1 MMAEGFT
8 ASGVAIAVDPIRILD
23 ELCTHF
29 VEHSTVKRDGD
40 QVSLE
45 MTIGKAEIRQEGRKL
60 AIELSCKSARALQ
73 NVRSVLAEHLFQF
86 AGEDALELAW
96 SDAPKADRLPDLRE
110 IRVVGARNIS
120 PHMRRVTIAC
130 EDTRHFAHGGLHFRL
145 LIPPKGRTPIWPKLR
160 SDGRI
165 EWAKDEDALTVRIY
179 TFRSVDL
186 ERGEIDIDF
195 VLHEG
200 ENMPGT
206 EWAVNATPGDI
217 AGALGPGGGGVPD
230 AAAMILAGD
239 EAALPAISR
248 IAAEVP
254 AETHLRIFLEV
265 DGPAEELPV
274 PSAATVD
281 LTWMHRNGAPAGTMG
296 LIESA
301 IKTALSNADADTF
314 VWAGCERSEAKRIRD
329 FLKTERGHDRH
340 KMSIGAYWE
349 RSI

>member
-1 MMAEGFT
+1 MMAAPFT
-8 ASGVAIAVDPIRILD
+8 ASGIAIAVDPGRMLD
-23 ELCTHF
+23 ELCAHF
-29 VEHSTVKRDGD
+29 VEHSTVRRDGD
-40 QVSLE
+40 QVTLE
-45 MTIGKAEIRQEGRKL
+45 MMIGKADIRHEGRSL

-86 AGEDALELAW
+86 AGEDALELTW

-110 IRVVGARNIS
+110 IRVIGARNIS
-120 PHMRRVTIAC
+120 PHMRRVTVAC
-130 EDTRHFAHGGLHFRL
+130 DDTKHFAHGGLHFRL
-145 LIPPKGRTPIWPKLR
+145 LIPPKGRVPVWPKLR
-160 SDGRI
+160 ADGRV

-179 TFRSVDL
+179 TFRSIDL

-200 ENMPGT
+200 ENMPGA
-206 EWAVNATPGDI
+206 EWAVNAKPGDI

-230 AAAMILAGD
+230 ATTMILAGD
-239 EAALPAISR
+239 ETALPAISR

-254 AETHLRIFLEV
+254 AGTRLRIFLEV
-265 DGPAEELPV
+265 DGSAEELPL

-281 LTWMHRNGAPAGTMG
+281 LVWLHRNGAPAGTMG
-296 LIESA
+296 LIENA
-301 IKTALSNADADTF
+301 IKDALADADADTF

-329 FLKTERGHDRH
+329 FLKTERGHDRQ

-349 RSI
+349 R

>member
-1 MMAEGFT
+1 MMAERFT
-8 ASGVAIAVDPIRILD
+8 ASGVAIAVDPGRMLD
-23 ELCTHF
+23 ELCSHF

-40 QVSLE
+40 LVTLE
-45 MTIGKAEIRQEGRKL
+45 MTIGKADIRHDGPEL
-60 AIELSCKSARALQ
+60 AIELSCRSARALQ

-86 AGEDALELAW
+86 AGEERLELTW

-110 IRVVGARNIS
+110 IRVVSARNIS
-120 PHMRRVTIAC
+120 PHMRRVTVAC
-130 EDTRHFAHGGLHFRL
+130 DDAKHFAHGGLHFRL
-145 LIPPKGRTPIWPKLR
+145 LIPPKGRTPVWPKLR

-165 EWAKDEDALTVRIY
+165 EWAKSEDALTVRIY
-179 TFRSVDL
+179 TFRSIDL

-200 ENMPGT
+200 ENMPGA
-206 EWAVNATPGDI
+206 EWALNANPGDI
-217 AGALGPGGGGVPD
+217 AGALGPGGGGVPE
-230 AAAMILAGD
+230 ATSMILAGD
-239 EAALPAISR
+239 ETALPAISR

-254 AETHLRIFLEV
+254 AGTQLRIFLEV
-265 DGPAEELPV
+265 DGRSEELPM
-274 PSAATVD
+274 PSAGTVN

-296 LIESA
+296 LIEGA
-301 IKTALSNADADTF
+301 IKDALADANADTF

-349 RSI
+349 R

>member
-1 MMAEGFT
+1 MMAAPFT
-8 ASGVAIAVDPIRILD
+8 ASGVAIAVDPGRMLD

-29 VEHSTVKRDGD
+29 VEHSIVRRDGD
-40 QVSLE
+40 QVTLE
-45 MTIGKAEIRQEGRKL
+45 MMIGKADIRHEGRSL

-86 AGEDALELAW
+86 AGEDTLELTW

-110 IRVVGARNIS
+110 IRVIGACNIS
-120 PHMRRVTIAC
+120 PHMRRVTVAC
-130 EDTRHFAHGGLHFRL
+130 DDTKHFAHGGLHFRL
-145 LIPPKGRTPIWPKLR
+145 LIPPKGRVPVWPKLR
-160 SDGRI
+160 ADGRI

-179 TFRSVDL
+179 TFRSIDL

-200 ENMPGT
+200 ENMPGA
-206 EWAVNATPGDI
+206 EWAMNAKPGDI

-230 AAAMILAGD
+230 ATTMILAGD
-239 EAALPAISR
+239 ETALPAISR

-254 AETHLRIFLEV
+254 AGTRLRIFLEV
-265 DGPAEELPV
+265 DGPAEELPL
-274 PSAATVD
+274 PSAGTAD
-281 LTWMHRNGAPAGTMG
+281 LTWMHRNGAPAGSMG
-296 LIESA
+296 LIENA
-301 IKTALSNADADTF
+301 IKDALADAAADTF

-329 FLKTERGHDRH
+329 FLKSERAHDRH

-349 RSI
+349 R

>member
-1 MMAEGFT
+1 MMAAPFT
-8 ASGVAIAVDPIRILD
+8 TSGIAIAVDPGRMLD

-29 VEHSTVKRDGD
+29 VEHSTVRRDGD
-40 QVSLE
+40 QVTLE
-45 MTIGKAEIRQEGRKL
+45 MMIGKADIRHEGRSL

-86 AGEDALELAW
+86 AGEDKLELTW

-110 IRVVGARNIS
+110 IRVIGARNIS
-120 PHMRRVTIAC
+120 PHMRRVTVAC
-130 EDTRHFAHGGLHFRL
+130 DDTRHFAHGGLHFRL
-145 LIPPKGRTPIWPKLR
+145 LIPPKGRVPVWPKLLA
-160 SDGRI
+160 DGRI

-179 TFRSVDL
+179 TFRSIDL

-200 ENMPGT
+200 ENVPGA
-206 EWAVNATPGDI
+206 EWAMNAKPGDI

-230 AAAMILAGD
+230 ATTMILAGD
-239 EAALPAISR
+239 ETALPAISR

-254 AETHLRIFLEV
+254 AGTRLRIFLEV
-265 DGPAEELPV
+265 DGPAEELPL
-274 PSAATVD
+274 PSAGTVD

-296 LIESA
+296 LIENA
-301 IKTALSNADADTF
+301 IKDALADAATDTF

-329 FLKTERGHDRH
+329 FLKTERAHDRH

-349 RSI
+349 R

>member
-1 MMAEGFT
+1 MMAAPFT
-8 ASGVAIAVDPIRILD
+8 ASGIAITLDPGRMLD
-23 ELCTHF
+23 ELCSHF

-40 QVSLE
+40 LVTLE
-45 MTIGKAEIRQEGRKL
+45 MTIGKADIRHEGPKL

-86 AGEDALELAW
+86 AGEDSLELTW

-110 IRVVGARNIS
+110 IRVVSAREIS
-120 PHMRRVTIAC
+120 PHMRRVTVAC
-130 EDTRHFAHGGLHFRL
+130 DDTKHFSQGGLHFRL

-160 SDGRI
+160 TDGRI

-179 TFRSVDL
+179 TFRSIDL

-200 ENMPGT
+200 ENMPGA
-206 EWAVNATPGDI
+206 EWAVNAKPGDI

-230 AAAMILAGD
+230 ATVMILAGD
-239 EAALPAISR
+239 ETALPAISR
-248 IAAEVP
+248 IAAEVSP
-254 AETHLRIFLEV
+254 GTQLHIYLEV
-265 DGPAEELPV
+265 DGPSEELPL
-274 PSAATVD
+274 PSAGTVH

-296 LIESA
+296 LVENA
-301 IKTALSNADADTF
+301 IKGALGEVDTDTF

-349 RSI
+349 R

>member
-1 MMAEGFT
+1 MAERFT
-8 ASGVAIAVDPIRILD
+8 ASGIAIAVDPEMLLD
-23 ELCTHF
+23 ELCSHF

-40 QVSLE
+40 LVTLE
-45 MTIGKAEIRQEGRKL
+45 MITGKADIRRKDRKL
-60 AIELSCKSARALQ
+60 AIELSCRSARALQ
-73 NVRSVLAEHLFQF
+73 TVRSVLAEHLFQF
-86 AGEDALELAW
+86 AGDDRLELAW

-120 PHMRRVTIAC
+120 PHMRRVTVAC
-130 EDTRHFAHGGLHFRL
+130 DDAKHFAHGGLHFRL
-145 LIPPKGRTPIWPKLR
+145 LIPPKGRMPVWPKLR

-179 TFRSVDL
+179 TFRRIDL

-195 VLHEG
+195 VLHQG
-200 ENMPGT
+200 VNMPGA
-206 EWAVNATPGDI
+206 EWAVNAKPGDI

-230 AAAMILAGD
+230 ARTMILAGD
-239 EAALPAISR
+239 ETALPAVSR

-254 AETHLRIFLEV
+254 AGTQLRIFLEV
-265 DGPAEELPV
+265 DGPAEELSL
-274 PSAATVD
+274 PSAGTVD
-281 LTWMHRNGAPAGTMG
+281 LTWMHRNGRPAGTMG
-296 LIESA
+296 LIEGA
-301 IKTALSNADADTF
+301 IRNALAEADGDTF

-349 RSI
+349 R

>member
-1 MMAEGFT
+1 MMAVPFT
-8 ASGVAIAVDPIRILD
+8 ASGVAIAVDPGRMLD
-23 ELCTHF
+23 ELCSHF

-40 QVSLE
+40 LVTLE
-45 MTIGKAEIRQEGRKL
+45 MTIGKADIRHEGRAL

-86 AGEDALELAW
+86 AGEETLELTW

-110 IRVVGARNIS
+110 IHVVSARNIC
-120 PHMRRVTIAC
+120 PHMRRVTVAC
-130 EDTRHFAHGGLHFRL
+130 DDAKHFAHGGLHFRL
-145 LIPPKGRTPIWPKLR
+145 LIPPKGRAPVWPKLR
-160 SDGRI
+160 TDGRI

-179 TFRSVDL
+179 TFRSIDL

-200 ENMPGT
+200 ENMPGA
-206 EWAVNATPGDI
+206 EWAVNAKPGDI

-230 AAAMILAGD
+230 ATVMILAGD
-239 EAALPAISR
+239 ETALPAISR

-254 AETHLRIFLEV
+254 VGTRLRIFLEV
-265 DGPAEELPV
+265 DGPSEELPL
-274 PSAATVD
+274 PSAGTVD

-296 LIESA
+296 LVENA
-301 IKTALSNADADTF
+301 IKSALEEADTDTF

-349 RSI
+349 R